1 MTFDEAFEILLGHE
15 GGFVDH
21 PRDPGGATKWGITK
35 RDHPGED
42 IRNLTKERAKIIY
55 RHGYW
60 APAGCDA
67 APDALKFDLFDSAV
81 NQGVTTA
88 VKFLQAAVGET
99 TDGILGPRTLQA
111 INSMPPLR
119 VLCRFNAVRLNHYAG
134 LHTFPTFGRGWV
146 RRVAANL
153 ARS

>member
-1 MTFDEAFEILLGHE
+1 MTFDEAFQILLGHE
-15 GGFVDH
+15 GSFVDH

-42 IRNLTKERAKIIY
+42 IPNLTQERAKIIY
-55 RHGYW
+55 KHGYW

-67 APDALKFDLFDSAV
+67 VPSELKFDLFDSAV

-88 VKFLQAAVGET
+88 IKFLQAAVGET
-99 TDGILGPRTLQA
+99 ADGILGPRTLQA
-111 INSMPPLR
+111 VNSTPALR
-119 VLCRFNAVRLNHYAG
+119 IVARFNGYRLQHYAA
-134 LHTFPTFGRGWV
+134 LHTFPTFGRGWC

-153 ARS
+153 IRA